1 MVTSYRVTSVWGQR
15 IEALLQGRFCR
26 KGKEDEAL
34 CVLYFLHKGGDVSQW
49 YMCAAGRKEN
59 GLWLTILLHGCLVCL
74 IRFSLDC

>member
-49 YMCAAGRKEN
+49 YSWEEGEWAVVN
-59 GLWLTILLHGCLVCL
+59 YSSSWLSHV
-74 IRFSLDC
+74 LDQVFP